1 MNADQVLP
9 QVVVGCYPQSP
20 QDIDWLVRQFDV
32 TAVLNLHTDEDIVE
46 LSVPWALL
54 EDHYRQSKIEVRRVP
69 ITDFDHDDLTTCL
82 PEGVRQLAELIDA
95 GHTVYCHCTAGI
107 GRSPS
112 VVVAYLNWIEGRD
125 LDEAAAL
132 VRGRRPCSPDL
143 RAIRLAGRDSE
154 G

>member
-20 QDIDWLVRQFDV
+20 QDIDWLVHQFDV

-46 LSVPWALL
+46 LSVRWPQL
-54 EDHYRQSKIEVRRVP
+54 EEHYRESNIEVRRVP
-69 ITDFDHDDLTTCL
+69 ITDFDHDDLQACL
-82 PEGVRQLAELIDA
+82 PLGVRQLAELIDA

-112 VVVAYLNWIEGRD
+112 VVVAYLHWIEQQN
-125 LDEAAAL
+125 LDEAAML
-132 VRGRRPCSPDL
+132 IQRRRPCSPDL
-143 RAIRLAGRDSE
+143 RAIRLAGRDFQA
-154 G
+154 

>member
-9 QVVVGCYPQSP
+9 QVVVGCYPETP
-20 QDIDWLVRQFDV
+20 QDIGWLVSQFDV
-32 TAVLNLHTDEDIVE
+32 TAVLNLHTDEDILE
-46 LSVPWALL
+46 LSVRWPLL
-54 EDHYRQSKIEVRRVP
+54 EEHYRQSKIEVRRVP
-69 ITDFDHDDLTTCL
+69 ITDFDHDDLTSCL

-132 VRGRRPCSPDL
+132 VRRGRPCSPDL
-143 RAIRLAGRDSE
+143 RAIRLAGRDFE
-154 G
+154 A